1 MTEDPHRKR
10 GRPKGPPK
18 KKPPPSKMGRP
29 SVWIHPTKAQS
40 IWAIP
45 EFFEAFKSQEFKAK
59 VQELTLDFLARNC
72 DNKRVESK
80 PGEAD

>member
-1 MTEDPHRKR
+1 MPNPPRKR

-18 KKPPPSKMGRP
+18 KKKPPSKMGRP
-29 SVWIHPTKAQS
+29 SVWIHATKAQS

-59 VQELTLDFLARNC
+59 VQELTLDFLARKF